1 MFTCLFFVHT
11 HTHTHILSSISIK
24 QSRNQINETQLKV
37 HVMQLIGRHIIH
49 RKFTRLPCVTE
60 LLNSANGSYPDTTT
74 IPVTSS
80 SRVKFLAEGNKAIA
94 VSIYYFLNE
103 NTKFLFYY
111 RTRDLNPQPLDC
123 ESRLYS
129 LSYCPSA
136 ISERAF

>member
-1 MFTCLFFVHT
+1 MFTCLFLYIY
-11 HTHTHILSSISIK
+11 THIQSSISIK

-60 LLNSANGSYPDTTT
+60 FLNSANGSYPDTTT

-103 NTKFLFYY
+103 NTKFLFQY

-123 ESRLYS
+123 ESETLPTELLPLGLLEQKR
-129 LSYCPSA
+129 
-136 ISERAF
+136 RNK